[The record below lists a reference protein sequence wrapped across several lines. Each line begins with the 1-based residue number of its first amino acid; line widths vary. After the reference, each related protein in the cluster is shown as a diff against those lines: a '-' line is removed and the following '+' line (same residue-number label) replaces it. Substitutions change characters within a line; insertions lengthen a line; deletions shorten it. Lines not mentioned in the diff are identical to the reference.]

1 MATVTIRNLDD
12 EVVEKLKLRAK
23 EHNRSLEAELR
34 QLLKDAIQ
42 QDRRKT
48 DFLLEAARIR
58 AMTARNRPQ
67 SDSVDLLREDR
78 SR

>member
-12 EVVEKLKLRAK
+12 DVVEKLKLRAK

-34 QLLKDAIQ
+34 QLLSDAAKLRQ
-42 QDRRKT
+42 MRET
-48 DFLLEAARIR
+48 FLQEAARIR
-58 AMTARNRPQ
+58 EMTAKGRSQ

-78 SR
+78 GR